1 MLNSVKFNCPV
12 VVDTMENEAN
22 RAYAGLPI
30 RQYIIKNQNVVYA
43 GLPGPT
49 YYNPKE
55 VETWLKEFKAE
66 FMRTGR
72 HRA

>member
-1 MLNSVKFNCPV
+1 MQDSVKFNCPV

-30 RQYIIKNQNVVYA
+30 RLYVIKNQNVAYA

-49 YYNPKE
+49 YYNLKE
-55 VETWLKEFKAE
+55 VEQWLKEFKAE
-66 FMRTGR
+66 FMRTAR

>member
-1 MLNSVKFNCPV
+1 MLASVKFNCPV

-22 RAYAGLPI
+22 RAYAGVPI
-30 RQYIIKNQNVVYA
+30 RLYVIKNQKLAYG

-49 YYNPKE
+49 YYDPKE
-55 VETWLKEFKAE
+55 VEQWLKEFKAE
-66 FMRTGR
+66 FMRTAR

>member
-1 MLNSVKFNCPV
+1 MLDSVKFNCPV

-30 RQYIIKNQNVVYA
+30 RLYVIKNQKVAYA
-43 GLPGPT
+43 GLLGPT
-49 YYNPKE
+49 YYDLKE
-55 VETWLKEFKAE
+55 VQQWLKEFKAE
-66 FMRTGR
+66 FWRTAR